1 MSESGKTDLDLVR
14 KKSQAES
21 LLSQLNEIA
30 DAIEELTKSD
40 ELHSNESQLREI
52 SKTIANLEQMKIAVP
67 DELRKLKVTL
77 TGKVNDTVEVQ
88 KLLKFIDDELR
99 RLQTK
104 VQGGL
109 SALSYT
115 SKGST
120 ERRRRSDHNGRVKRP
135 RESERGKIIRS
146 FWEGLLAR
154 AGEKTQL
161 HSGLKPGDHH
171 WISAG
176 SGLRGLTYGY
186 IILQHQAAVSLYI
199 DRGEVQGNKRIFDEL
214 HSHRK
219 EIEQSFGQALNWQ
232 RLDKKRASRVDFTL
246 DIGGYMDEETK
257 WPAVQEAL
265 TTAMVNFEKAISPF
279 IAKLKNS
286 ERHRAE
292 N

>member
-1 MSESGKTDLDLVR
+1 MSEPGKTDLDLVR

-30 DAIEELTKSD
+30 DAIEEFTKSD

-52 SKTIANLEQMKIAVP
+52 SKSIANLEQMKIAVP

-88 KLLKFIDDELR
+88 KLLTFIDDELR

-115 SKGST
+115 STGST
-120 ERRRRSDHNGRVKRP
+120 ERRRRSDRNGRVKRP
-135 RESERGKIIRS
+135 RESERGKIIRR

-154 AGEKTQL
+154 AGAKTQL
-161 HSGLKPGDHH
+161 HSGSKPGDHH

-186 IILQHQAAVSLYI
+186 IILQHEAAVSLYI
-199 DRGEVQGNKRIFDEL
+199 DRGEVQANKRIFDEL
-214 HSHRK
+214 HSHHLVALHCFRK
-219 EIEQSFGQALNWQ
+219 SACVGGPRPVARCALIHAQVIAFLNSS
-232 RLDKKRASRVDFTL
+232 LDRTYR
-246 DIGGYMDEETK
+246 
-257 WPAVQEAL
+257 
-265 TTAMVNFEKAISPF
+265 
-279 IAKLKNS
+279 
-286 ERHRAE
+286 R
-292 N
+292 